1 METICR
7 NTVIQIQIKDS
18 INEHPNKSWALLETV
33 KVYLHKLQKATYH
46 YINVQAQWQCFNGG
60 NWVYL
65 ENGLRDF
72 VTEKAGATEQA
83 A

>member
-1 METICR
+1 MSLSLNR
-7 NTVIQIQIKDS
+7 YNLL
-18 INEHPNKSWALLETV
+18 PFRRYALETV

-72 VTEKAGATEQA
+72 VTEKAGAAEQA
-83 A
+83 TLDGRDKI